1 MNFITFMAGG
11 IVGGSIFVIGFYY
24 LLKGRYEKK
33 VSESYTRGYKDGRE
47 VEQRSILDYIEQ
59 LRDTGGIVFKG
70 SED

>member
-1 MNFITFMAGG
+1 MNFMAFMAGG
-11 IVGGSIFVIGFYY
+11 IIGGLIFAIGIYHH
-24 LLKGRYEKK
+24 LKGRYEKE